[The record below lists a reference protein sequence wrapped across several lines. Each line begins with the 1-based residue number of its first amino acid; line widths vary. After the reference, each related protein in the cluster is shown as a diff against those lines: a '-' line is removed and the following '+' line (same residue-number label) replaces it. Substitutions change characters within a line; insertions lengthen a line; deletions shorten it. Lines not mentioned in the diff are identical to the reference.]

1 MVKKAIEADPKLS
14 AMGSDISVYAK
25 GSYANRTNIPSDSD
39 VDIAVHHNGIFF
51 NEYPAGTIDTDHGF
65 SVASYTFPQFRT
77 DVAQAIINYFGRQE
91 VDPKGKAIKVRSN
104 TARVDADVIPQ
115 AVHLRILSTGT
126 RLQGAAISIKGN
138 IVYNWPQQDYD
149 NGVEKNERTGR
160 RYKAFVRVLKN
171 LRCDMEESG
180 VTSAKGIASFLIACL
195 VWNVPDEYFEGED
208 YFTILDNILTHLISM
223 TSDFTKVKE
232 WGEVNELKY
241 LFRESQ
247 AWRLAS
253 THAFLVGA
261 QAFLYKM
268 QKGET

>member
-39 VDIAVHHNGIFF
+39 VDVAVQHNGIFF
-51 NEYPAGTIDTDHGF
+51 NEYPAGTIDANHGF
-65 SVASYTFPQFRT
+65 SEATYTFPQFRA
-77 DVAQAIINYFGRQE
+77 DVAQAIINYFGRQQ
-91 VDPKGKAIKVRSN
+91 VDPNGKAIKVRSN

-115 AVHLRILSTGT
+115 AVHLRILSSGT
-126 RLQGAAISIKGN
+126 RLEGAAINIKGN

-149 NGVEKNERTGR
+149 NGVEKNERTSR

-171 LRCDMEESG
+171 LRCEMEEAG
-180 VTSAKGIASFLIACL
+180 VSSANGIASFLIACL
-195 VWNVPDEYFEGED
+195 IWNVPDEYFEGEN
-208 YFTILDNILTHLISM
+208 YFTILDNILTYLISM
-223 TSDFTKVKE
+223 TSDFNKVKE

-261 QAFLYKM
+261 QTFLYKM
-268 QKGET
+268 QKGEA